1 MRMKQVG
8 NKREILAG
16 VFQNNDT
23 VTISEGMPIAFSFS
37 AASNTLGGDGLYA
50 VSLATAG
57 ASSYALAYGVALG
70 TVAPNQYG
78 EAIVFGYTGYVLVT
92 VLTRSASS
100 AVWPST
106 AAISTGAVLQLD
118 TANNAF
124 SVFSSAHPLTNFQ
137 PFAILLD
144 SVASAT
150 TQASTPASSSNG
162 TNSSATASVVAH
174 RAFVRMI

>member
-8 NKREILAG
+8 NKREIFAG
-16 VFQNNDT
+16 VFFNNDT
-23 VTISEGMPIAFSFS
+23 VTISQGAPLAFSFGS
-37 AASNTLGGDGLYA
+37 ASNSFDGVNAMA
-50 VSLATAG
+50 VNTAG
-57 ASSYALAYGVALG
+57 AAAYAEAYGVALSN
-70 TVAPNQYG
+70 VAPNAYG
-78 EAIVFGYTGYVLVT
+78 EAIVFGYCGYVLVT
-92 VLTRSASS
+92 VLSRSASS

-118 TANNAF
+118 TLNNAF
-124 SVFSSAHPLTNFQ
+124 SVFSSAHPQTNFQ

-162 TNSSATASVVAH
+162 TNSSALYSVVAH
-174 RAFVRMI
+174 RAFIRMI

>member
-1 MRMKQVG
+1 MRMKMVG

-23 VTISEGMPIAFSFS
+23 VTLSEGMPIAFSFS
-37 AASNTLGGDGLYA
+37 SVSNAGDGVYCQA
-50 VSLATAG
+50 LATAG
-57 ASSYALAYGVALG
+57 ASAYALAYGVALG
-70 TVAPNQYG
+70 NVAPNQFG